1 MVIIACVKHIILCS
15 LKKSAES
22 TGRSLFCVCVS
33 LQFWNEIWGKTA
45 FHLFYLQKKKKKRK
59 EKSLLV
65 IQICSFSHLSCSCSL
80 SSGFHSIQVASADDQ
95 GIKSLLGRGEDEG
108 SRRGE
113 RGREHHS
120 LNISPAP
127 ARHASQPA
135 VCSPLSFLFYHRA
148 EKKINSYFHNP
159 HSCLSTCLCV
169 SPSSIPLF
177 LSPPL
182 SPLG

>member
-1 MVIIACVKHIILCS
+1 MVIFACVKHISLCS

-22 TGRSLFCVCVS
+22 TGRSVFCVCVS

-45 FHLFYLQKKKKKRK
+45 FHLFYLQKKKKRK
-59 EKSLLV
+59 NPFLWFRYAALATSLV
-65 IQICSFSHLSCSCSL
+65 PSL
-80 SSGFHSIQVASADDQ
+80 SLFRLSLSIQVASADDQ
-95 GIKSLLGRGEDEG
+95 GIKSLLGRGEEEG

-113 RGREHHS
+113 EGARTIHLTFPQHQPGMPASLQSVLLWAFYSTRE
-120 LNISPAP
+120 
-127 ARHASQPA
+127 QK
-135 VCSPLSFLFYHRA
+135 
-148 EKKINSYFHNP
+148 KKINSYFHNP